1 MSKESFHIPASK
13 KKKKKLY
20 VCIIQ
25 DTSNTARKRIS
36 PNLRPLGAQLLA
48 VGKNYTEF
56 LKLFS
61 RRSRLKAISGLLK
74 YQMSTAGKRKNGV
87 VSLIAV
93 VVVVVQQLLTC
104 LSTSFILW
112 SWYHYS
118 LFYRYGNPSIEK
130 LILSQG
136 HETV

>member
-1 MSKESFHIPASK
+1 MKKKISWKNEQGEFSHSCIK
-13 KKKKKLY
+13 KKKKNLY

-25 DTSNTARKRIS
+25 DTSNTAGKRIS
-36 PNLRPLGAQLLA
+36 PNLRPLGAWLLA

-87 VSLIAV
+87 VSLTAV
-93 VVVVVQQLLTC
+93 VVVVV
-104 LSTSFILW
+104 
-112 SWYHYS
+112 
-118 LFYRYGNPSIEK
+118 
-130 LILSQG
+130 
-136 HETV
+136 